1 MSSRCV
7 SSCDNRRSSIS
18 DSFSSCRNNTTFL
31 PHLELGDVGTS
42 LDMTIE
48 PNMYKALKKANFL
61 LAHDFAFVLRSNGQ
75 WTYAMVAHRGPI
87 GTSDGE
93 EDALLFVLDMKGST
107 KKLSRK
113 HWSSCIR
120 MVNTNA
126 LSNSYICWSN
136 THIQTYM
143 PWRITLAFG
152 ASIGQYL
159 DVPMSPHV
167 GHDTIQCTSPKN
179 EISGRRRPKYAQ
191 HSGRNHNSN
200 KFADEEDDRHPP
212 PIVARWLLV
221 RVKRASALFLA
232 LAWLTSDPFWTLT
245 MKFCQLCHGRYEW

>member
-126 LSNSYICWSN
+126 LSNSYICWSH
-136 THIQTYM
+136 THTNRYAM
-143 PWRITLAFG
+143 KNNPGVWRVDWTIFRCT
-152 ASIGQYL
+152 
-159 DVPMSPHV
+159 HV
-167 GHDTIQCTSPKN
+167 ATCRAWYYSMHFPQKWNFWKETPKIRPTFWS
-179 EISGRRRPKYAQ
+179 EPQFKQICRRR
-191 HSGRNHNSN
+191 R
-200 KFADEEDDRHPP
+200 R
-212 PIVARWLLV
+212 
-221 RVKRASALFLA
+221 
-232 LAWLTSDPFWTLT
+232 
-245 MKFCQLCHGRYEW
+245 